1 MYHREKQ
8 SADIQ
13 LENAQADIQLM
24 ALELSAIRE
33 ENEKLVKVMEEQRQ
47 QLETLPEQLAVAN
60 ETIDKVRIALC
71 AALLLW
77 CGFSAKSINSSLT

>member
-1 MYHREKQ
+1 
-8 SADIQ
+8 
-13 LENAQADIQLM
+13 M

-60 ETIDKVRIALC
+60 DTIDKVRIM
-71 AALLLW
+71 
-77 CGFSAKSINSSLT
+77 SLMCSLRNVAFQTKPIILEH